1 MVGRALD
8 QRPDIEQGR
17 EVNSFSEKVSFIWS
31 IADLLRGDYK
41 QSEYGRVILP
51 LTVLRRVETLSKE
64 NDADFAKL
72 AARPGELPRYL
83 KNLPAEVRE
92 IFDCFRFREE
102 IARLHKAGLL
112 ELVLRRF
119 GEIDLTAGA
128 VSNHEMGYIFEELIR
143 KFSEQ
148 SHETAGE
155 HFTPREVVRL
165 MVRLVFED
173 DSGAGKTLYDPACG
187 TGGMLSVAEEYARE
201 RRQDARLETYGQELN
216 RESYAVCK
224 ADALLRGN
232 DASRIVPGNSI
243 ASDGFAGR
251 GFDYMVSNPPFGV
264 DWRKIEKQ
272 VRTEHERLGFEG
284 RFGAGLSRVSDGSL
298 LFLQHMLSKMKPEGS
313 RIAVVFNGSPLFTG
327 EAGTGE
333 SEIRRWIFENDW
345 LEAVVAL
352 PDQLFYN
359 TGLATYVWVL
369 TNRKAPARQGRVQL
383 INAVTFAERMRRSL
397 GAKRN
402 EIPQQQIENICALH
416 REFREGPHSR
426 IVRTQQLGYRRVVVE
441 RPLRLNFQAA
451 PERVRSMGDK
461 FAPDAIAALLHMDPA
476 AIYRDQPA
484 FYAAL
489 SAAFA
494 SAGLKLG
501 RTLARRIGEALA
513 QHDDTAEI
521 YRDAKGRPVPDP
533 ELRDCEDIPL
543 DEDVSAWFNR
553 EVLPHAPDA
562 WIAAAEARTGYAIPF
577 ARFFFESEPVRPVA
591 EIDREIR
598 DLERE
603 AQALLRELGAA

>member
-8 QRPDIEQGR
+8 QGPDIEQGL
-17 EVNSFSEKVSFIWS
+17 EVNSFSEKVSFIWG

-51 LTVLRRVETLSKE
+51 LTLLRRL
-64 NDADFAKL
+64 DALPNASALDFAKL
-72 AARPGELPRYL
+72 AARPGDLPRYL

-102 IARLHKAGLL
+102 ITRLHKAGLL
-112 ELVLRRF
+112 EPVLRRF
-119 GEIDLTAGA
+119 GEIDLAPA
-128 VSNHEMGYIFEELIR
+128 SVSNREMGYIFEELIR

-148 SHETAGE
+148 SHDTAGE
-155 HFTPREVVRL
+155 HFTPREVVQL
-165 MVRLVFED
+165 MVRLVLQD

-201 RRQDARLETYGQELN
+201 HGQDARLETFGQELN
-216 RESYAVCK
+216 PESYAICK
-224 ADALLRGN
+224 ADALLRAN
-232 DASRIVPGNSI
+232 DASRIVPGNSFVN
-243 ASDGFAGR
+243 DGFAGR
-251 GFDYMVSNPPFGV
+251 AFDYMLSNPPFGV
-264 DWRKIEKQ
+264 DWRKVEKQ
-272 VRTEHERLGFEG
+272 VRAEHERLGFKG
-284 RFGAGLSRVSDGSL
+284 RFGAGLPRVSDGSL

-359 TGLATYVWVL
+359 TGLATYVWLL
-369 TNRKAPARQGRVQL
+369 TNRKAPERQGRVQL
-383 INAVTFAERMRRSL
+383 ISAVTFAERMRRSL

-402 EIPQQQIENICALH
+402 EIPQQQIDRICAIH
-416 REFREGPHSR
+416 RECREGPHSR
-426 IVRTQQLGYRRVVVE
+426 ILRNQEFGHRRVIVE
-441 RPLRLNFQAA
+441 RPLRLSFQAA
-451 PERVRSMGDK
+451 PERVRSMGAK
-461 FAPDAIAALLHMDPA
+461 FAADAIAALVHMDPA
-476 AIYRDQPA
+476 AVYRDQAA

-513 QHDDTAEI
+513 QPDNTAEI
-521 YRDAKGRPVPDP
+521 YRDAKGRPLPDP
-533 ELRDCEDIPL
+533 ELRDCEDVPL
-543 DEDVSAWFNR
+543 DEDVASWFLR

-562 WIAAAEARTGYAIPF
+562 WMAPAAPRTGYAVPF
-577 ARFFFESEPVRPVA
+577 ARFFFEAEPVRPVA
-591 EIDREIR
+591 EIDREIYA
-598 DLERE
+598 LERE
-603 AQALLRELGAA
+603 TQGLLRELSAP